1 MTYPQSV
8 IHVRSSSSKTTI
20 NDLLGMWPACDRRPR
35 LGRSGE
41 NQSRYPKRPREQEHY
56 GYR

>member
-1 MTYPQSV
+1 MARPQSLSR
-8 IHVRSSSSKTTI
+8 VRSSSSKTTI

-35 LGRSGE
+35 LGRSVE
-41 NQSRYPKRPREQEHY
+41 NQSRYPKPLREQEYY